1 MNVCIILFK
10 VKSIFFGLEKDSVLR
25 ILGIIVKLLIMY
37 LVFVLLKWGFLIYM

>member
-1 MNVCIILFK
+1 MNVCIILIK
-10 VKSIFFGLEKDSVLR
+10 VKSIFFGLGKDSVLR